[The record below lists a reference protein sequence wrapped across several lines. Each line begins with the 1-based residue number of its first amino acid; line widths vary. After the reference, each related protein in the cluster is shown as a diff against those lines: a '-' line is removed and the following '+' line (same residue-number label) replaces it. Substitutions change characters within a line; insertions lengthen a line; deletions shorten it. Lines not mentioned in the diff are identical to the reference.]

1 VAGDQRARLETL
13 LDTLQQ
19 RWGDAVLQSG
29 NTLKPRQS
37 SSLLTGFP
45 ALDQALR
52 GGLLDGQT
60 IELLGRPTSGMT
72 TLTYKMLAQAQSLDA
87 YGLYIDLDS
96 TFDPDYAARCGV
108 VLERLLV
115 ARPETDLHALT
126 IARDLLASGSVSMI
140 VLDLGYNH
148 PSAESLQRL
157 TSTLNRSGGVILL
170 LQTLTT
176 ARLPI
181 GLVGRPSAMRLLV
194 EWNAW
199 LERDDDIRGY
209 QTCVTL
215 LKHRTAAGQQVTIEI
230 DFDDTVAGEPL

>member
-1 VAGDQRARLETL
+1 VAGDQRTRLETL

-19 RWGDAVLQSG
+19 RWGEAVLQSG
-29 NTLKPRQS
+29 NRLKPRPS

-45 ALDQALR
+45 ALDQVLH

-72 TLTYKMLAQAQSLDA
+72 TLAYKMLAQAQFQNT

-108 VLERLLV
+108 VLERLLL
-115 ARPETDLHALT
+115 ARPETDLQALT

-140 VLDLGYNH
+140 VLDLGRNQ

-157 TSTLNRSGGVILL
+157 THILNRSGGLVILL
-170 LQTLTT
+170 QTINT
-176 ARLPI
+176 AHMPG
-181 GLVGRPSAMRLLV
+181 GLVGRSSAMRLLV
-194 EWNAW
+194 EWNTW

-209 QTCVTL
+209 RTCVTL
-215 LKHRTAAGQQVTIEI
+215 LKHRTATGQQVMIEI